1 MIDVPV
7 GVRKRTG
14 PRASLHLITADAL
27 RSAPRRSEKE
37 CNLIG
42 FEAFYKWNGSS
53 WGHLSSGEVEWFI
66 LGTSLIWS
74 WTLEEFRSVLWIVIV
89 LHGWVAVGTGRRW
102 HDVCCTS
109 VRETSR
115 VTSAASRGVGDWIR
129 GDTYGARRVLSCF
142 KVTRGRRTA
151 LFALSASTDS
161 GFPHRFWRLPRR
173 SRRRRP
179 RRPGVGPVAAW
190 RPRRPRPASAV
201 ARPADGRVPVEYSA
215 RSGRPIGC
223 SALRAD
229 PPRPPAGPALGGARR
244 PEKRAAGVV
253 CSFAPATSRTH
264 GAL

>member
-1 MIDVPV
+1 MTDVPV

-129 GDTYGARRVLSCF
+129 GDTCGARRILSCF

-151 LFALSASTDS
+151 LFALSASTDY
-161 GFPHRFWRLPRR
+161 GFPHRF
-173 SRRRRP
+173 
-179 RRPGVGPVAAW
+179 
-190 RPRRPRPASAV
+190 
-201 ARPADGRVPVEYSA
+201 
-215 RSGRPIGC
+215 C
-223 SALRAD
+223 
-229 PPRPPAGPALGGARR
+229 
-244 PEKRAAGVV
+244 
-253 CSFAPATSRTH
+253 
-264 GAL
+264 

>member
-89 LHGWVAVGTGRRW
+89 LHGWVAVGTGRVVGAGAGADAGPRGVI
-102 HDVCCTS
+102 DV
-109 VRETSR
+109 
-115 VTSAASRGVGDWIR
+115 AASDPNLGAGPRGVID
-129 GDTYGARRVLSCF
+129 
-142 KVTRGRRTA
+142 
-151 LFALSASTDS
+151 
-161 GFPHRFWRLPRR
+161 
-173 SRRRRP
+173 
-179 RRPGVGPVAAW
+179 VAA
-190 RPRRPRPASAV
+190 S
-201 ARPADGRVPVEYSA
+201 E
-215 RSGRPIGC
+215 
-223 SALRAD
+223 
-229 PPRPPAGPALGGARR
+229 
-244 PEKRAAGVV
+244 
-253 CSFAPATSRTH
+253 
-264 GAL
+264 

>member
-53 WGHLSSGEVEWFI
+53 WGHP
-66 LGTSLIWS
+66 LIWS

-129 GDTYGARRVLSCF
+129 GDTVTALAAFFHVSKYPAVDGPLYSRSAPRPIPAFRIVFGDCRDVPGDGGPGAR
-142 KVTRGRRTA
+142 
-151 LFALSASTDS
+151 AS
-161 GFPHRFWRLPRR
+161 
-173 SRRRRP
+173 
-179 RRPGVGPVAAW
+179 GP
-190 RPRRPRPASAV
+190 
-201 ARPADGRVPVEYSA
+201 
-215 RSGRPIGC
+215 
-223 SALRAD
+223 
-229 PPRPPAGPALGGARR
+229 
-244 PEKRAAGVV
+244 
-253 CSFAPATSRTH
+253 
-264 GAL
+264 